1 MSRTCV
7 DPMGLSCVFGRLNR
21 LCSCG
26 DSRGEQYLS
35 GGADLN

>member
-7 DPMGLSCVFGRLNR
+7 GSMGLSCVFGRLNHF
-21 LCSCG
+21 CSCG
-26 DSRGEQYLS
+26 DSRGGQYLS